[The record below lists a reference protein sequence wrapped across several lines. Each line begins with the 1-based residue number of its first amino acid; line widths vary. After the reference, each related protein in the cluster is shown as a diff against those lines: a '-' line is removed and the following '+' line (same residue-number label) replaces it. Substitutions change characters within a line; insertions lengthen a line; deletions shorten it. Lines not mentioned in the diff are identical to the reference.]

1 MMLSLIKAAKQD
13 HPGLQAHKAFK
24 AHQVLRVRKVLQEHK
39 ARKASQAPPDHKENP
54 VLPAR
59 LVQLVAYFQQK

>member
-13 HPGLQAHKAFK
+13 QQGPLAHKAFK
-24 AHQVLRVRKVLQEHK
+24 AHQVLRVRKALQEHK
-39 ARKASQAPPDHKENP
+39 DRKAFQVTPAHKENP